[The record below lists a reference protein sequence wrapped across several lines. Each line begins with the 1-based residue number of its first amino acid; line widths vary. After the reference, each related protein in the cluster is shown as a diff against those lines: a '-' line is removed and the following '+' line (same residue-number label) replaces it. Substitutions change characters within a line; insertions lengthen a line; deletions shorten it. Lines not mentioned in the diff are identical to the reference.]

1 MRCINCA
8 NCRLKRGRSHTAK
21 CWLQTGNYCIEIAF
35 LCLSQGV
42 LLLFKSGCGI
52 ESMAR
57 KTTKF
62 FCDTRPLRES
72 FTHNPFYL
80 SLWPLSMFCSF
91 RDGWV
96 SMYMSFLPLH
106 CTSFKAEIN
115 PTYFC
120 PFFNALFHQRKMSPS
135 PLQSILPTAAR
146 IFFSKT

>member
-1 MRCINCA
+1 MVHFLFIVPVCSHHHA
-8 NCRLKRGRSHTAK
+8 LKTAAGRPPSFFPTHLTLSDYMFSLLTHFFPK
-21 CWLQTGNYCIEIAF
+21 QIT
-35 LCLSQGV
+35 LCL
-42 LLLFKSGCGI
+42 
-52 ESMAR
+52 
-57 KTTKF
+57 
-62 FCDTRPLRES
+62 PLCS
-72 FTHNPFYL
+72 HNPFYL
-80 SLWPLSMFCSF
+80 SLWALSMFCSF